1 MFDVTLLILLGLAAL
16 GFISHNTTVAVSILV
31 LIIVRVTPLSTFFP
45 WIEKQGLSIGI
56 IILTIGVMAPIASGD
71 ATALNLDSLVSE
83 LEIAGGNCSRRYCLL
98 AGWAR
103 RDLNGQPAATGRRA
117 AGRHCF
123 RRGAVSRRTGRP
135 AYCRGSGFADCG
147 ETVVNPAIYRPG
159 VCPRPF
165 LNIVIK
171 AVVESYPSV

>member
-56 IILTIGVMAPIASGD
+56 IILTIGVMAPIASG
-71 ATALNLDSLVSE
+71 TLPPSTLIHSFLNWKSLVA
-83 LEIAGGNCSRRYCLL
+83 IAVGVIVSWLGGRGVTLMGSQPQLVAGLL
-98 AGWAR
+98 VGTVLGVA
-103 RDLNGQPAATGRRA
+103 L
-117 AGRHCF
+117 F
-123 RRGAVSRRTGRP
+123 RRRTGRP

>member
-56 IILTIGVMAPIASGD
+56 IILTIGD
-71 ATALNLDSLVSE
+71 
-83 LEIAGGNCSRRYCLL
+83 CSRRYCLL

-117 AGRHCF
+117 AGRYCF

>member
-16 GFISHNTTVAVSILV
+16 GFISHNNTVAVSILV

-56 IILTIGVMAPIASGD
+56 IILTIGVMAPIASG
-71 ATALNLDSLVSE
+71 TLPPSTFIHSFLNWKSLVA
-83 LEIAGGNCSRRYCLL
+83 IAVGVIVSWLGGR
-98 AGWAR
+98 G
-103 RDLNGQPAATGRRA
+103 T

-123 RRGAVSRRTGRP
+123 RRGAVSRRTGWP

>member
-56 IILTIGVMAPIASGD
+56 IILTIGVMAPHRQRD

>member
-56 IILTIGVMAPIASGD
+56 IILTIGVMAPIASG
-71 ATALNLDSLVSE
+71 TLPPSTLIHSFLNWKSLVA
-83 LEIAGGNCSRRYCLL
+83 IAVGVIVSWLGGRGVTLMGSQPQLVAGLL
-98 AGWAR
+98 VGTVLGVA
-103 RDLNGQPAATGRRA
+103 L
-117 AGRHCF
+117 F
-123 RRGAVSRRTGRP
+123 RGVPVGP
-135 AYCRGSGFADCG
+135 LYCRGSGFADCG